1 MQCNFP
7 LLYNNNNSIFQR
19 INFSVFNQSSDKIIP
34 NSDTI
39 FNSFP
44 PQNFNI
50 WNKYQNLYNK
60 IISQDKSNL
69 NTSQK
74 KEQRSFEFK
83 PSLNKV
89 KIILNEDLNIQKEA
103 NSINNNETETKLF
116 SNNNNLLGK
125 KRANEIIFKCNK
137 INNGKLDKSMI
148 RGRKKKIDI
157 FKGNHTKYSQ
167 DNIIGKIKCHFLNNV
182 NKTLN
187 KSFIDKKNSF
197 CKLDNYVNENLR
209 KDYNIKLMSSTFKE
223 IYSNT
228 KISNKYK
235 KYEKDIN
242 KKLIEKIY
250 SEKNE
255 IEAINLLEKT
265 YIELFNSLI
274 KNDLDSFCKQILEKE
289 EKNGLSKVDS
299 VNYIKQIKN
308 LCENYEEWFLNKKG
322 RRRIKKL

>member
-289 EKNGLSKVDS
+289 ERNFGFRG
-299 VNYIKQIKN
+299 
-308 LCENYEEWFLNKKG
+308 ERGGFRAGARPRG
-322 RRRIKKL
+322 RF

>member
-187 KSFIDKKNSF
+187 QSFIDKKNSF

-289 EKNGLSKVDS
+289 EKNGLSKADS

-322 RRRIKKL
+322 RRRIKKI